1 MTLGQVVCLLLLSC
15 CTDAATMRAR
25 FRDNIRLNWLLWRA
39 IVTATFT
46 SIVVVLDVEDQSRVI
61 RLLK

>member
-1 MTLGQVVCLLLLSC
+1 
-15 CTDAATMRAR
+15 MRAR

>member
-39 IVTATFT
+39 IVAATFT
-46 SIVVVLDVEDQSRVI
+46 SIVVVLDIED
-61 RLLK
+61 